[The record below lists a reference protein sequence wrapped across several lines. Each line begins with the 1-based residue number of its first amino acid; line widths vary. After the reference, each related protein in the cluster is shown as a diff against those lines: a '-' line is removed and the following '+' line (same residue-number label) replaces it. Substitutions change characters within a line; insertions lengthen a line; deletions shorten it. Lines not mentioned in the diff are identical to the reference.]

1 MKKIIRITT
10 VSSTFRL
17 LTGQI
22 SFLNNYFEVICISSP
37 GHHLADLEK
46 NEGAQTMAVKIQ
58 RGLSPLDD
66 IISVVKLYKV
76 FKKENPWLVH
86 SISPKA
92 GLLAMMAAY
101 FAGVE
106 NRVHTFTG
114 LLFPTANG
122 LKKRFLLTTDKLTC
136 YFATHIIPEGF
147 GVKNDLIKHQITDKK
162 LEVLGFGNINGI
174 DLEYF
179 KSTDKILQE
188 AKKIKDDLQ
197 IKNNDF
203 LYVFV
208 GRIVGDKGLNEL
220 IQSFCSINKINKS
233 VKLILVGPFEGFQDP
248 IKMDTKKL
256 IDSNDSIFHVGY
268 QKDVRPYLAAS
279 DVFVFPSYREGV
291 PNSVIQACAMDLP
304 CIVTDINGCNEIIE
318 NNVNGIIIPTKSID
332 SLENAMIKI
341 YKDKE
346 FYLKLKSETRN
357 FISRR
362 YEQKFVWNKIL
373 EFYSKLN

>member
-1 MKKIIRITT
+1 LKKIIRITT